1 MELSYFLSKGQ
12 KKNTHPVT
20 SHKAPTADNQ
30 AVDPADQTIDFSN
43 LVQSTPKPP
52 VTLTANGGS
61 SSKKKKNKSLSNE
74 TLRNSFA
81 RSSLSINSEPGNGF
95 NIKEEQLTI
104 VSNADEANASLAAR
118 SLSNVSSIEKGKD
131 LLSWVISPTTLDTF
145 MATAWEKTPLLVA
158 RKCPTYYQEL
168 LSTTAFDRM
177 LREHRV
183 EFTKNLDITSYVDGV
198 RTTHNPDGR
207 AMPPTVW
214 DFYASGCSIRLLNP
228 QTFIPAIHSMNATLQ
243 EYFQCMTGTN
253 VYLTPANSQG
263 FAPHYDDIEAFV
275 LQVEGKIIVVSMF
288 SLVCNS
294 NIILQARNTG
304 RYTNLVRSMSNCP
317 ANRRPISHRL
327 RSDNQFL
334 ISS

>member
-1 MELSYFLSKGQ
+1 MSYFISKGH
-12 KKNTHPVT
+12 KKNQKAAVSNSPKT
-20 SHKAPTADNQ
+20 SASENQ
-30 AVDPADQTIDFSN
+30 PLTDPDQSMDFSN
-43 LVQSTPKPP
+43 LVQSTPKLPITP
-52 VTLTANGGS
+52 TSSGGGS
-61 SSKKKKNKSLSNE
+61 ASSAKKKKNQSLQSE
-74 TLRNSFA
+74 TLRKSFV
-81 RSSLSINSEPGNGF
+81 RSSQSINSDHENT
-95 NIKEEQLTI
+95 IRVKEEQLTI
-104 VSNADEANASLAAR
+104 VSNADDDANATLAAR
-118 SLSNVSSIEKGKD
+118 PLSSVSSIEVAKD

-158 RKCPTYYQEL
+158 RNCPSYYQEL
-168 LSTTAFDRM
+168 LSTAAFDRM

-198 RTTHNPDGR
+198 RTTHNPEGR

-275 LQVEGKIIVVSMF
+275 LQVEGK
-288 SLVCNS
+288 SLC
-294 NIILQARNTG
+294 
-304 RYTNLVRSMSNCP
+304 
-317 ANRRPISHRL
+317 
-327 RSDNQFL
+327 F
-334 ISS
+334 